1 MISRAL
7 LCETYGSSRSSER
20 GRAAD
25 VRRVESCNRQWYQTN
40 HCNLIRDR
48 VFNDAMQHGWPG
60 PVEEGC
66 PDQTM
71 TTKSAKKKP
80 PKDEETIGTYASF
93 RRAIH
98 ARGKLIAGLED
109 ARPKL
114 VPAAIPAI
122 VAEAADTPIYRN
134 AIVREPFPKSVQKL
148 KHKRPLPVA
157 GDLVEAA
164 WTASILSLF
173 NSELCLF
180 IRLRDQYYAAMATS
194 EYETALATLDQ
205 LQEELGFSLWLIS
218 ARIALLQTHE
228 GTPAQKRFLQELL
241 SAKGIS
247 GATGYLSYLFGFTA
261 EENVSLAELTRE
273 WSRQE
278 AFKLSEDTIHYF
290 RYHISAFSLSQVER
304 PWQCVAHEEN
314 SAIVDRFETFAEMS
328 ALTYVR
334 ADSPED
340 ANHVRD
346 AACLLREL
354 PDRRIQNLIAIYQG
368 TKTGAGCDSSQAGI
382 AALLMPDSR
391 AIRED
396 LVQAIKRTPLDLSL
410 HESAARVG
418 IRSGTPIRLEEKYS
432 LANSL
437 IKQFEDVIG
446 LSENYHESR
455 FALQKTALIHRNSPV
470 ARSIISFLSKD
481 DDRIISKSSTE
492 DEGVWAISSSIA
504 DPEQLPIW
512 KQLNDVTA
520 APISEVVARESALF
534 SLVDAVVFPN
544 SRSAS
549 VIGSAPISSLDR
561 TLYEGHL
568 AFNQGNSDQALE
580 RYLGYRTSVKGAEN
594 ARAARLVYEAAHAR
608 EDLEL
613 ALQVVT
619 QSYLVNTASR
629 LVFPLEQ
636 VADWAKENTGIDP
649 TCLDR
654 AIALNIYLQHVSPK
668 YDGDLSDAFEDVLE
682 FYDVDKPS
690 SLLFKVSE
698 DAADRTRWIYFLR
711 EVATI
716 RRLEDGTQL
725 RNYEEIEAERLDV
738 LTGLMKLCPELTSEL
753 ADEVIALTQE
763 REVAQLAEQFDRSRI
778 YVNETGVKQFIE
790 VELRDVVA
798 RYRRVVD
805 APGLQEE
812 IARIEGILLKILKSA
827 GDEYKAVTL
836 PATEEED
843 LLHAIYGLVADAF
856 VLNPDHGLKTYLTT
870 RILHG
875 SIEGELR
882 SSFAR
887 HGLLFPSAL
896 ETEFDDA
903 WKSKLRLGHSDY
915 MAVRSAALRF
925 SRRVTD
931 AIKELKDK
939 RIRIVSK
946 ETPNGLFDFSPTV
959 RDIIGLREEVKSLTD
974 VEGIANVVISRL
986 WRKVDGSL
994 KLVKKEIEGD
1004 FRRRISQAAENLRST
1019 LASISAASEADRLED
1034 ALTTSVTEFQTS
1046 LDRVLAWFTRSGT
1059 AAVKP
1064 FTVETAVRVAT
1075 RLTNS
1080 RFPNDPIAPG
1090 IVADQAISIRGT
1102 AFSPLLD
1109 ILRNCFQNIIEH
1121 GAIAGHAPPTMVKC
1135 VITENGF
1142 HFQVTND
1149 LPAEHDRLQILRAV
1163 DMARSGE
1170 RPVASTRV
1178 GRGTGLREIE
1188 RVLAQEGCAG
1198 TTLGVDV
1205 NGDGQFTISFSIRG

>member
-1 MISRAL
+1 
-7 LCETYGSSRSSER
+7 
-20 GRAAD
+20 
-25 VRRVESCNRQWYQTN
+25 
-40 HCNLIRDR
+40 
-48 VFNDAMQHGWPG
+48 
-60 PVEEGC
+60 
-66 PDQTM
+66 M
-71 TTKSAKKKP
+71 TTKSAKRKP
-80 PKDEETIGTYASF
+80 PKDEETIGTYGSF

-98 ARGKLIAGLED
+98 SRGKLITGLEE

-114 VPAAIPAI
+114 IPTAIPTI

-134 AIVREPFPKSVQKL
+134 AIVREPFPKSLQKL
-148 KHKRPLPVA
+148 KHKRPLPIA

-164 WTASILSLF
+164 WTGSVLSLF
-173 NSELCLF
+173 HSELCLF
-180 IRLRDQYYAAMATS
+180 IELRDRYYAEMATS
-194 EYETALATLDQ
+194 NYKSALDALDQ
-205 LQEELGFSLWLIS
+205 LQRELGFSLWLIS
-218 ARIALLQTHE
+218 ARIALLQAHE

-241 SAKGIS
+241 TVRGVS

-290 RYHISAFSLSQVER
+290 RYHISAFSLSNVER
-304 PWQCVAHEEN
+304 PWACVAHEEN

-328 ALTYVR
+328 ALAYVR
-334 ADSPED
+334 ADSPDE
-340 ANHVRD
+340 ANYIRD
-346 AACLLREL
+346 AVCLLREV
-354 PDRRIQNLIAIYQG
+354 PDRRIENLLAIFQG
-368 TKTGAGCDSSQAGI
+368 TISNTDRGSGQAGLVAMFAPDSSEV
-382 AALLMPDSR
+382 
-391 AIRED
+391 REA
-396 LVQAIKRTPLDLSL
+396 LVQAIERTPLEFSL
-410 HESAARVG
+410 HESAARIG
-418 IRSGTPIRLEEKYS
+418 IRSGEPLRLKERYS

-437 IKQFEDVIG
+437 IRQFEDVIG
-446 LSENYHESR
+446 LTENYHESR

-470 ARSIISFLSKD
+470 ARSIISFLNKE

-492 DEGVWAISSSIA
+492 DEGIWAISGSIA
-504 DPEQLPIW
+504 DPEQLPILR
-512 KQLNDVTA
+512 QLNDVTA
-520 APISEVVARESALF
+520 APISEAVARGSALF
-534 SLVDAVVFPN
+534 NLVDAVVFPT

-549 VIGSAPISSLDR
+549 VIGSAPISSVDR

-568 AFNQGNSDQALE
+568 SFNQGNFDEALE
-580 RYLGYRTSVKGAEN
+580 RYLKYRTSVKGAEK
-594 ARAARLVYEAAHAR
+594 ARAARLVYEAARAR
-608 EDLEL
+608 EDFEL
-613 ALQVVT
+613 SLQVVT
-619 QSYLVNTASR
+619 QSYLENTAYR

-636 VADWAKENTGIDP
+636 IAEWAKENTGLDP

-668 YDGDLSDAFEDVLE
+668 HDGDLSDAFEDVLE

-690 SLLFKVSE
+690 SLLFKLTD
-698 DAADRTRWIYFLR
+698 DAADRARWIYFLR

-716 RRLEDGTQL
+716 RRLEDGTRL
-725 RNYEEIEAERLDV
+725 RNYEEIEAERIDV

-763 REVAQLAEQFDRSRI
+763 REVARLAEQFDRSRI

-827 GDEYKAVTL
+827 GDEYRAVTL

-843 LLHAIYGLVADAF
+843 LLYAIYGLVADAF
-856 VLNPDHGLKTYLTT
+856 VLNPDLGLKTYLTT

-887 HGLLFPSAL
+887 QGLLLPSAL

-903 WKSKLRLGHSDY
+903 WKSKVRLGHSDY
-915 MAVRSAALRF
+915 IAVRSAALRF

-946 ETPNGLFDFSPTV
+946 ETPNGLFDFSPAV
-959 RDIIGLREEVKSLTD
+959 RDIIGLREEMKSLTD
-974 VEGIANVVISRL
+974 VDEVANVVISRL
-986 WRKVDGSL
+986 WRKVDASL
-994 KLVKKEIEGD
+994 KLVKKEIEKD
-1004 FRRRISQAAENLRST
+1004 FRRRVLQAAENLRST
-1019 LASISAASEADRLED
+1019 LAGVSAALGVDKLED

-1064 FTVETAVRVAT
+1064 FTVETAVQVAT

-1090 IVADQAISIRGT
+1090 IVADHEISIRGT

-1121 GAIAGHAPPTMVKC
+1121 GAIAGRAPPTVVKC
-1135 VITENGF
+1135 SVIENGF
-1142 HFQVTND
+1142 HFHVTND
-1149 LPAEHDRLQILRAV
+1149 LPVQHNRQQILRAV
-1163 DMARSGE
+1163 EMARSGE
-1170 RPVASTRV
+1170 RLVASVRA

-1198 TTLGVDV
+1198 TALEVDV
-1205 NGDGQFTISFSIRG
+1205 DGDGKFAISFSIRR

>member
-1 MISRAL
+1 
-7 LCETYGSSRSSER
+7 
-20 GRAAD
+20 
-25 VRRVESCNRQWYQTN
+25 
-40 HCNLIRDR
+40 
-48 VFNDAMQHGWPG
+48 
-60 PVEEGC
+60 
-66 PDQTM
+66 M
-71 TTKSAKKKP
+71 TTKSAKRKP

-98 ARGKLIAGLED
+98 ARGKLVAGLEE

-114 VPAAIPAI
+114 IPAAIPTI

-134 AIVREPFPKSVQKL
+134 AIVREPFPKSIHKL
-148 KHKRPLPVA
+148 KQKRPLPVA

-180 IRLRDQYYAAMATS
+180 IRMRDRYHAAIATS
-194 EYETALATLDQ
+194 DYKAALDALDQ
-205 LQEELGFSLWLIS
+205 LQQELGFSLWLIS

-228 GTPAQKRFLQELL
+228 GTPAQKRFLQGLL
-241 SAKGIS
+241 SVKGVS

-273 WSRQE
+273 WGRQE

-328 ALTYVR
+328 ALAYVR

-340 ANHVRD
+340 ANYIRD
-346 AACLLREL
+346 AACLLREI
-354 PDRRIQNLIAIYQG
+354 PDRRIQNLVAIFQG
-368 TKTGAGCDSSQAGI
+368 TMTSTGCDAAQAGI
-382 AALLMPDSR
+382 AAMLMPDGG

-396 LVQAIKRTPLDLSL
+396 LVQAIERTPLEFSL
-410 HESAARVG
+410 HESAARLG
-418 IRSGTPIRLEEKYS
+418 IKSGTPVRLEEKYT

-437 IKQFEDVIG
+437 IKQFEDVVG

-470 ARSIISFLSKD
+470 ARSIISFLNKE
-481 DDRIISKSSTE
+481 DDRIISNSSTE
-492 DEGVWAISSSIA
+492 DEGLWAISSSIA

-520 APISEVVARESALF
+520 APMSAAVAQASTLF
-534 SLVDAVVFPN
+534 SVTDAVVFPSSN
-544 SRSAS
+544 SAS
-549 VIGSAPISSLDR
+549 VIRRAPISSVDR
-561 TLYEGHL
+561 MLYEGHL
-568 AFNQGNSDQALE
+568 AFNQGNSDEALE
-580 RYLGYRTSVKGAEN
+580 RYLQYRASVKGAEQT
-594 ARAARLVYEAAHAR
+594 RATRLVYEAAHAR
-608 EDLEL
+608 EDLKL

-619 QSYLVNTASR
+619 QSYLESTASR

-636 VADWAKENTGIDP
+636 VAQWAKENTGLDS

-654 AIALNIYLQHVSPK
+654 AITLNIYLQHVSPK
-668 YDGDLSDAFEDVLE
+668 HDGDLSDAFEDVLE
-682 FYDVDKPS
+682 FFDVDKPS
-690 SLLFKVSE
+690 SLLFKLSE
-698 DAADRTRWIYFLR
+698 DGADRARWIYFLR

-725 RNYEEIEAERLDV
+725 RNYEAIEAERLDV
-738 LTGLMKLCPELTSEL
+738 LNGLMKFCPELTSEL

-778 YVNETGVKQFIE
+778 YVSETGVKQFIE

-887 HGLLFPSAL
+887 HQLLFPSAL

-903 WKSKLRLGHSDY
+903 WKSRLRLGHSDY
-915 MAVRSAALRF
+915 MAARSAALRF

-959 RDIIGLREEVKSLTD
+959 RDIISLREEVKSLRD
-974 VEGIANVVISRL
+974 VEEVANVVISRL
-986 WRKVDGSL
+986 WRKVEASL

-1019 LASISAASEADRLED
+1019 LASIAAASETDRIQD
-1034 ALTTSVTEFQTS
+1034 ALTTSITEFQTS

-1059 AAVKP
+1059 ASVKP

-1080 RFPNDPIAPG
+1080 RFPNDPIAPE
-1090 IVADQAISIRGT
+1090 IVIDQPMSIRGT

-1121 GAIAGHAPPTMVKC
+1121 GAIAGRAPPTVVKC
-1135 VITENGF
+1135 ETTEGGF
-1142 HFQVTND
+1142 RFQVANV
-1149 LPAEHDRLQILRAV
+1149 LPTQHDRKQILRAV
-1163 DMARSGE
+1163 EMARSGV
-1170 RPVASTRV
+1170 RPVTSTRA

-1188 RVLAQEGCAG
+1188 RVLAQEGCVG
-1198 TTLGVDV
+1198 TTLDVDV
-1205 NGDGQFTISFSIRG
+1205 NDDGRFTISFSIRG